1 MRLLTAAVIALL
13 LAACSPPAPPQQPQ
27 SSPDGPPPAAAN
39 PDAAML
45 ASEPMPGQWSFNGDA
60 GTISAG
66 FGAPESEYLFLV
78 VCNAPTGRIT
88 LTYEHELAPDQDT
101 TLKIVTAAQT
111 LDFAARSFNE
121 GLPNVSAEVEGA
133 DPRLAALAATQER
146 IAVEVGGETSVLPW
160 DQSIA
165 RVLQACRD

>member
-1 MRLLTAAVIALL
+1 MRSLKPAAIALF
-13 LAACSPPAPPQQPQ
+13 LAACSPLAPQ
-27 SSPDGPPPAAAN
+27 SATEAPPPAAAS
-39 PDAAML
+39 PDASML
-45 ASEPMPGQWSFNGDA
+45 AGEPMQGQWSFNGDA

-78 VCNAPTGRIT
+78 VCNAPTGRVT

-101 TLKIVTAAQT
+101 TLRIVTAAQT

-121 GLPNVSAEVEGA
+121 GLPNVSAEIAGA
-133 DPRLAALAATQER
+133 DPRLASLAATQER

-160 DQSIA
+160 DQNIA
-165 RVLQACRD
+165 RVLQNCAG